1 MPRQVEQAREALGAR
16 LRELRRDAGLSGRRL
31 AALAGWHFTKVSK
44 LENGK
49 QHPADADLRAWCQH
63 CHAPGEAADLI
74 ASAHSVA
81 SMYLEWRRQGR
92 AGMRRPQKAKT
103 PGYERAR
110 LFRIYEPT
118 LIPGLFQTAEYA
130 TWIMAR
136 FIGFHDLP
144 NDLDQ
149 AVAARLERQ
158 HLLYS
163 GERRFVVLLEEQA
176 LRTRAGDTQTM
187 AGQLDRLITLMS
199 LQRVS
204 LAIIPATAE
213 RHTTPAAGFWIFDDD
228 TAQVETVSAE
238 LTITQ
243 YREVALFAKK
253 FALLQRSAVTGP
265 HARALITQAIDS
277 LAAPTN

>member
-1 MPRQVEQAREALGAR
+1 VEQAREALGAR
-16 LRELRRDAGLSGRRL
+16 LREIRRDAGLSGRQL
-31 AALAGWHFTKVSK
+31 AGLAGWHFTKVSK

-49 QHPADADLRAWCQH
+49 QHPSDDDLRTWCRH
-63 CHAPGEAADLI
+63 CQAPGEAPDLI

-103 PGYERAR
+103 PVYERAA
-110 LFRIYEPT
+110 LFRIYEPA

-130 TWIMAR
+130 TAILAS

-163 GERRFVVLLEEQA
+163 GNRRFHVILEEAALHTRIGGAQA
-176 LRTRAGDTQTM
+176 M

-204 LAIIPATAE
+204 LAIIPAGAE
-213 RHTTPAAGFWIFDDD
+213 RHTTPTAGFWIFDEE

-243 YREVALFAKK
+243 YREIALYTKK
-253 FALLQRSAVTGP
+253 FALLARSAVTGP
-265 HARALITQAIDS
+265 AARALITQAMAH
-277 LAAPTN
+277 LPAPVS

>member
-1 MPRQVEQAREALGAR
+1 VPRQVEQAREALGAR
-16 LRELRRDAGLSGRRL
+16 LREIRSDAGLSGRQL

-49 QHPADADLRAWCQH
+49 QHPSDGDLRAWCRH
-63 CHAPGEAADLI
+63 CQAPGETPDLI

-103 PGYERAR
+103 PIYERAR
-110 LFRIYEPT
+110 LFRIYEPA

-130 TWIMAR
+130 TWLLGS

-158 HLLYS
+158 QLLYS
-163 GERRFVVLLEEQA
+163 GDRRFEVILEQQA
-176 LRTRAGDTQTM
+176 LYTRIGPAEAM

-204 LAIIPATAE
+204 LAIIPATAA
-213 RHTTPAAGFWIFDDD
+213 RHTTPTAGFWIFDEEM
-228 TAQVETVSAE
+228 AQVETVSAE
-238 LTITQ
+238 LTVTQ
-243 YREVALFAKK
+243 YREIALFAKK
-253 FALLQRSAVTGP
+253 FDLLHKSAVTGP
-265 HARALITQAIDS
+265 QARVLITQAMGAPP
-277 LAAPTN
+277 AAES

>member
-1 MPRQVEQAREALGAR
+1 VEQAREALGAR
-16 LRELRRDAGLSGRRL
+16 LREIRADVGLSGRQL

-49 QHPADADLRAWCQH
+49 QHPSDDDLRAWCRH

-74 ASAHSVA
+74 TSAHSVA

-103 PGYERAR
+103 PVYERAR
-110 LFRIYEPT
+110 LFRIYEPV

-130 TWIMAR
+130 TWVLGS

-149 AVAARLERQ
+149 AVAARMERQ
-158 HLLYS
+158 RLLYS
-163 GERRFVVLLEEQA
+163 GDRRFQVVLEDQA
-176 LRTRAGDTQTM
+176 LYTQIGGPQAM
-187 AGQLDRLITLMS
+187 AGQLDRLITLMG

-204 LAIIPATAE
+204 LAIIPAAE
-213 RHTTPAAGFWIFDDD
+213 RHTTPGAGFWIFDDEMV
-228 TAQVETVSAE
+228 QVETVSAE

-243 YREVALFAKK
+243 YREIALYAKK
-253 FALLQRSAVTGP
+253 FELLQQSAVTGP
-265 HARALITQAIDS
+265 HARHLITQAMAR
-277 LAAPTN
+277 LPAATS

>member
-1 MPRQVEQAREALGAR
+1 VPRQVEQAREALGAR
-16 LRELRRDAGLSGRRL
+16 LRELRTDAGLSGRQL
-31 AALAGWHFTKVSK
+31 AALARWHFTKISK
-44 LENGK
+44 LEGGK
-49 QHPADADLRAWCQH
+49 QHPSDNDLRAWCRH
-63 CHAPGEAADLI
+63 CQAPGEAADLI

-103 PGYERAR
+103 PVYERAR
-110 LFRIYEPT
+110 LFRIYEPA
-118 LIPGLFQTAEYA
+118 LIPGLFQTADYA

-158 HLLYS
+158 QLLYS
-163 GERRFVVLLEEQA
+163 GDRRFVVLLEEQA
-176 LRTRAGDTQTM
+176 LRTQVGGTQTM

-204 LAIIPATAE
+204 LAVIPAAAE
-213 RHTTPAAGFWIFDDD
+213 RHTTPAAGFWIFDDEA
-228 TAQVETVSAE
+228 AQVETVSAE

-243 YREVALFAKK
+243 YREVALYAKK

-265 HARALITQAIDS
+265 HARALITQAMAG
-277 LAAPTN
+277 LAAPVT

>member
-1 MPRQVEQAREALGAR
+1 VEQAREALGAR
-16 LRELRRDAGLSGRRL
+16 LRELRADAGLSGRQL

-44 LENGK
+44 LEGGK
-49 QHPADADLRAWCQH
+49 QHPSDADLRAWCAH
-63 CHAPGEAADLI
+63 CQAPGEAGDLI

-92 AGMRRPQKAKT
+92 AGMRRPQRAKT
-103 PGYERAR
+103 PAYERAK
-110 LFRIYEPT
+110 LFRIYEPA

-130 TWIMAR
+130 TWIMTA

-158 HLLYS
+158 RLLYS
-163 GERRFVVLLEEQA
+163 GDRRFAVLLEEQA
-176 LRTRAGDTQTM
+176 LRTQVGDTQTM
-187 AGQLDRLITLMS
+187 AGQLDRLITVMS
-199 LQRVS
+199 LHRVS
-204 LAIIPATAE
+204 LAIIPAIAE
-213 RHTTPAAGFWIFDDD
+213 RHTTPTAGFWIFDDD

-238 LTITQ
+238 LTITA

-265 HARALITQAIDS
+265 PARALITQAMAD
-277 LAAPTN
+277 LAEPVI

>member
-16 LRELRRDAGLSGRRL
+16 LRELRRDAGLSGRQL

-49 QHPADADLRAWCQH
+49 QHPSDDDLRAWCHH

-81 SMYLEWRRQGR
+81 SMYQEWRRQGR

-103 PGYERAR
+103 PVYERAK

-118 LIPGLFQTAEYA
+118 LIPGLFQTADYA
-130 TWIMAR
+130 TWIMAH

-149 AVAARLERQ
+149 AVAARM
-158 HLLYS
+158 
-163 GERRFVVLLEEQA
+163 ERRPPALSSSGPPAWPGRASWWPASRRGYLL
-176 LRTRAGDTQTM
+176 GTQTNLTR
-187 AGQLDRLITLMS
+187 LDHKTC
-199 LQRVS
+199 
-204 LAIIPATAE
+204 
-213 RHTTPAAGFWIFDDD
+213 
-228 TAQVETVSAE
+228 
-238 LTITQ
+238 
-243 YREVALFAKK
+243 
-253 FALLQRSAVTGP
+253 
-265 HARALITQAIDS
+265 
-277 LAAPTN
+277 

>member
-16 LRELRRDAGLSGRRL
+16 LREIRRDAGLSGRQL

-49 QHPADADLRAWCQH
+49 QHPSDDDLRTWCRH
-63 CHAPGEAADLI
+63 CHAPGETSDLI

-103 PGYERAR
+103 PIYERAA
-110 LFRIYEPT
+110 LFRIYEPA

-130 TWIMAR
+130 TWLLES

-158 HLLYS
+158 QLLYS
-163 GERRFVVLLEEQA
+163 GDRRFQVILEQQA
-176 LRTRAGDTQTM
+176 LHTRIGPAEAM

-204 LAIIPATAE
+204 LGIIPATAT
-213 RHTTPAAGFWIFDDD
+213 RHTTPTAGFWIFDDEM
-228 TAQVETVSAE
+228 AQVETVSAE
-238 LTITQ
+238 LTVTQ
-243 YREVALFAKK
+243 YREIALFAKK
-253 FALLQRSAVTGP
+253 FDLLNKSAVTGP
-265 HARALITQAIDS
+265 HARALITHA
-277 LAAPTN
+277 LAALPAAEI

>member
-1 MPRQVEQAREALGAR
+1 MEQAREALGAR
-16 LRELRRDAGLSGRRL
+16 LREIRIEAGLPGRAL

-49 QHPADADLRAWCQH
+49 QHPSDADIHTWCRH
-63 CHAPGEAADLI
+63 CHAPGEAADLL

-103 PGYERAR
+103 PSYERAT
-110 LFRIYEPT
+110 LFRIYEPA

-130 TWIMAR
+130 TAIMTA

-158 HLLYS
+158 HLLYT
-163 GERRFVVLLEEQA
+163 GKRQFRVVLEEQA
-176 LRTRAGDTQTM
+176 LRTRIGATQTM

-204 LAIIPATAE
+204 LAIIPATAP
-213 RHTTPAAGFWIFDDD
+213 RHTTPTAGFWVFDEEM
-228 TAQVETVSAE
+228 AQVETVSAE

-253 FALLQRSAVTGP
+253 FELLQRSAGAGAR
-265 HARALITQAIDS
+265 ARALITQA
-277 LAAPTN
+277 LADLAGPVT

>member
-1 MPRQVEQAREALGAR
+1 MEQAREALGAR
-16 LRELRRDAGLSGRRL
+16 LRELRKDAGLSGRQL

-49 QHPADADLRAWCQH
+49 QHPSDDDLRAWCRH
-63 CHAPGEAADLI
+63 CHAPGEAAELI

-103 PGYERAR
+103 PAYERAG
-110 LFRIYEPT
+110 LLRIYEPA
-118 LIPGLFQTAEYA
+118 LIPGLFQTADYA
-130 TWIMAR
+130 TWVMAA

-158 HLLYS
+158 QLLYS
-163 GERRFVVLLEEQA
+163 GDRRFVVLLEEQA
-176 LRTRAGDTQTM
+176 LRTRIGGIQTM
-187 AGQLDRLITLMS
+187 AGQLDRLMTLMS

-213 RHTTPAAGFWIFDDD
+213 RHTTPTAGFWIFDDD

-238 LTITQ
+238 LTITA
-243 YREVALFAKK
+243 YREVTLYAKK

-265 HARALITQAIDS
+265 HARALITQAMAD
-277 LAAPTN
+277 LAAPVS

>member
-1 MPRQVEQAREALGAR
+1 VELAREALSAR
-16 LRELRRDAGLSGRRL
+16 LREHRTDAGLSGRQL

-44 LENGK
+44 LEGGK
-49 QHPADADLRAWCQH
+49 QHPSDEDLRTWCRH
-63 CHAPGEAADLI
+63 CQAPGEAADLI

-92 AGMRRPQKAKT
+92 AGMRGPQRAKT

-110 LFRIYEPT
+110 LFRIYEPA
-118 LIPGLFQTAEYA
+118 LIPGLFQTADYA
-130 TWIMAR
+130 TWVMAH

-158 HLLYS
+158 QLLYS
-163 GERRFVVLLEEQA
+163 GDRRFVVLLEEQA
-176 LRTRAGDTQTM
+176 LHTRIGGTQTM
-187 AGQLDRLITLMS
+187 AGQLDRLITLIS

-204 LAIIPATAE
+204 LAIIPAAAE
-213 RHTTPAAGFWIFDDD
+213 RHTTPTAGFWIFDDD

-243 YREVALFAKK
+243 YREVALYAKK

-265 HARALITQAIDS
+265 HARALITEAIAGLGVPVS
-277 LAAPTN
+277 

>member
-1 MPRQVEQAREALGAR
+1 VEQAREALGAR
-16 LRELRRDAGLSGRRL
+16 LRELRKDAGLSGRQL

-49 QHPADADLRAWCQH
+49 QHPSDDDLRAWCRH
-63 CHAPGEAADLI
+63 CHAPGEAAELI

-103 PGYERAR
+103 PAYERAG
-110 LFRIYEPT
+110 LLRIYEPA
-118 LIPGLFQTAEYA
+118 LIPGLFQTADYA
-130 TWIMAR
+130 TWVMAA

-158 HLLYS
+158 QLLYS
-163 GERRFVVLLEEQA
+163 GDRRFVVLLEEQA
-176 LRTRAGDTQTM
+176 LRTRIGGIQTM
-187 AGQLDRLITLMS
+187 AGQLDRLMTLMS

-213 RHTTPAAGFWIFDDD
+213 RHTTPTAGFWIFDDD

-238 LTITQ
+238 LTITA
-243 YREVALFAKK
+243 YREVTLYAKK

-265 HARALITQAIDS
+265 HARALITQAMTD
-277 LAAPTN
+277 LAAPVS

>member
-1 MPRQVEQAREALGAR
+1 LPRQVEQAREALGAR
-16 LRELRRDAGLSGRRL
+16 LREIRKDARLSGRQL
-31 AALAGWHFTKVSK
+31 AALTGWHFTKVSK

-49 QHPADADLRAWCQH
+49 QHPSDNDLRTWCYH
-63 CHAPGEAADLI
+63 CQAPGEAAELI
-74 ASAHSVA
+74 GSAHTVA

-92 AGMRRPQKAKT
+92 AGMRRPQRAKT
-103 PGYERAR
+103 PAYERAK
-110 LFRIYEPT
+110 LFRIYEPV

-130 TWIMAR
+130 TWILGS
-136 FIGFHDLP
+136 FIGFHDMP

-163 GERRFVVLLEEQA
+163 GDRRFHIVLEEQA
-176 LRTRAGDTQTM
+176 LRTQIGGTQTM

-199 LQRVS
+199 LRRVN

-213 RHTTPAAGFWIFDDD
+213 RYTTPTAGFWIFDDE
-228 TAQVETVSAE
+228 TAQAETVSAE

-243 YREVALFAKK
+243 YREIALYAKK
-253 FALLQRSAVTGP
+253 FDLLAKSAVTGP
-265 HARALITQAIDS
+265 AARSLITQAMTD
-277 LAAPTN
+277 LPTQAN